1 MSRIHPTAIIHR
13 DAKLAA
19 DVKVGPYAIV
29 EGPAEIGSGCVI
41 EAHAVV
47 TGWVKMG
54 ENNTVGYGAVIGAD
68 PQDYAFDPATESSVI
83 IGDSNRFREY
93 VTIHR
98 GTKPGTETRI
108 ANQCFLMAGS
118 HVGHNST
125 VGNRVIMANNVLL
138 AGHVLVQ
145 EGVFIGGS
153 AVFHQF
159 VRVGRQAVIQGNSS
173 MSKDVPP
180 FLMASGLNRVAGLN
194 SIGLRRSGLAPKQ
207 RKEIKDAFKLLYKSG
222 LNTSQALEAAKERP
236 WGAEAEF
243 FFAFVAGAKK
253 RGICDLLTN
262 RRGSSAAGE
271 DEGE

>member
-1 MSRIHPTAIIHR
+1 MISNLASVSLDAQIGQNVRIDPFAVIHP
-13 DAKLAA
+13 D
-19 DVKVGPYAIV
+19 
-29 EGPAEIGSGCVI
+29 
-41 EAHAVV
+41 
-47 TGWVKMG
+47 
-54 ENNTVGYGAVIGAD
+54 
-68 PQDYAFDPATESSVI
+68 VI
-83 IGDSNRFREY
+83 IGNGCHIHSNAVLYPGTRIGEDCDVFPGASVGVIPQDLKFGNEYTTVEIGNHTKIREF

-108 ANQCFLMAGS
+108 ANQCFLMAVS

-145 EGVFIGGS
+145 EGVFICGS

-207 RKEIKDAFKLLYKSG
+207 RKEIKDAYKLLYNSG